1 MKITS
6 ELVIRKATT
15 KDLESIG
22 ILWQEFMDFHR
33 ERDPAFARSADGHE
47 HFKEFIAGHLEKE
60 SSLVLVAEQNGAVF
74 GYCLAMLAKYPPVF
88 ENRDY
93 GTVYDLA
100 VTQRCRRAGIG
111 EKMYKAAEKW
121 FSERGMHRIEL
132 RVVVSNEVAT
142 AFWRKMGFL
151 PHVENLFKKI

>member
-6 ELVIRKATT
+6 ELVIRKANA
-15 KDLESIG
+15 KDVESIG
-22 ILWQEFMDFHR
+22 TLWQEFMDFHR

-47 HFKEFIAGHLEKE
+47 HFKEFIASHFERE
-60 SSLVLVAEQNGAVF
+60 SSLVLVAEQDGALV
-74 GYCLAMLAKYPPVF
+74 GYCLAVLSKSPPVF

-93 GTVYDLA
+93 GTVFDLA

-111 EKMYKAAEKW
+111 EKMYKKTETW
-121 FSERGMHRIEL
+121 FSELGVHRIEL
-132 RVVVSNEVAT
+132 RVVVSNEIAT
-142 AFWRKMGFL
+142 AFWRKMGFQ